1 MLRCPMRILDFAADE
16 AEITRRLLKIAWLA
30 PLLCCF
36 AVAQQSA
43 NADFIAIVQ
52 GMKKAQTELQG
63 HSSYQVIREYR
74 LFGCEEFKG

>member
-1 MLRCPMRILDFAADE
+1 MKL
-16 AEITRRLLKIAWLA
+16 EITRQLLKIAWLA

-52 GMKKAQTELQG
+52 GMKKAHIKQG

-74 LFGCEEFKG
+74 LSGCEEFKR